1 MTKSRLGML
10 VLCLMLAGA
19 DARAGSAFEARG
31 ASDIEA
37 EDFEGNGFWSALACA
52 GCAATGFLIVSGGW
66 GAILA
71 AASIRGS
78 TLAFGGCIAACVD
91 AF

>member
-10 VLCLMLAGA
+10 ALCLMLAGA
-19 DARAGSAFEARG
+19 GARAGTAFEVPR
-31 ASDIEA
+31 ASDVAA
-37 EDFEGNGFWSALACA
+37 EDFEGAGFWSAVACA
-52 GCAATGFLIVSGGW
+52 GCVATGVLIASGGW

-78 TLAFGGCIAACVD
+78 TLAVGGCIAACID